1 MSRNEDRTIM
11 QRALTISLACVFAA
25 MSGAAMASGDIA
37 AGKQKS
43 ATCAACHG
51 PDGNATADGQYP
63 RLAGQ
68 YADYIVQALHEYQAG
83 TREHPAVG
91 SLRRGNAIMQG
102 MAGPLTDQDIDNLAA
117 YYASL
122 PGKLSD
128 LHGKVQGGD

>member
-1 MSRNEDRTIM
+1 MSRHGGQIIM
-11 QRALTISLACVFAA
+11 QRALTISLAAVLALV
-25 MSGAAMASGDIA
+25 SGAAFASGDAA

-51 PDGNATADGQYP
+51 PDGNATADRQYP

-68 YADYIVQALHEYQAG
+68 YQDYIAQALHEYKDG
-83 TREHPAVG
+83 HRK
-91 SLRRGNAIMQG
+91 NAIMAG
-102 MAGPLTDQDIDNLAA
+102 MAAALTDKDIDNLAA

>member
-1 MSRNEDRTIM
+1 MMRG
-11 QRALTISLACVFAA
+11 ALTISLACVFALT
-25 MSGAAMASGDIA
+25 SGAAFASGDAA

-51 PDGNATADGQYP
+51 ADGNATADGQYP

-68 YADYIVQALHEYQAG
+68 YADYIVQALHEYQA
-83 TREHPAVG
+83 VG
-91 SLRRGNAIMQG
+91 SIRRGNAIMQG
-102 MAGPLTDQDIDNLAA
+102 MAAPLTDQDIDNLAA

-122 PGKLSD
+122 PGELSD

>member
-1 MSRNEDRTIM
+1 M
-11 QRALTISLACVFAA
+11 QRALTIALALALAMTSAA
-25 MSGAAMASGDIA
+25 ALASGNIA

-43 ATCAACHG
+43 AACAACHG

-68 YADYIVQALHEYQAG
+68 YADYIAQALREYKDG
-83 TREHPAVG
+83 KRK
-91 SLRRGNAIMQG
+91 NAIMVG
-102 MAGPLTDQDIDNLAA
+102 MAAPLTDEDIDNLAA

>member
-1 MSRNEDRTIM
+1 M
-11 QRALTISLACVFAA
+11 QRALTISFLVALAFASA
-25 MSGAAMASGDIA
+25 PALASGDAA

-51 PDGNATADGQYP
+51 ADGNATADGQYP

-68 YADYIVQALHEYQAG
+68 YVDYIAQALHEYKDG
-83 TREHPAVG
+83 ERK
-91 SLRRGNAIMQG
+91 NAIMVG
-102 MAGPLTDQDIDNLAA
+102 MAAPLSDDDIANLAA

>member
-1 MSRNEDRTIM
+1 M
-11 QRALTISLACVFAA
+11 QQRFLTISLFMLAAVFA
-25 MSGAAMASGDIA
+25 SSAASASGDA
-37 AGKQKS
+37 DAGKQKVQ
-43 ATCAACHG
+43 AVCAACHG
-51 PDGNATADGQYP
+51 LDGNATADGQYP

-68 YADYIVQALHEYQAG
+68 YEDYIVQALHEYQAG

>member
-1 MSRNEDRTIM
+1 M
-11 QRALTISLACVFAA
+11 QRALTIFAALVFAFA
-25 MSGAAMASGDIA
+25 SGAAFASGNVA

-43 ATCAACHG
+43 AACAACHG

-68 YADYIVQALHEYQAG
+68 YADYIAQALHEYKNGQ
-83 TREHPAVG
+83 
-91 SLRRGNAIMQG
+91 RGNAIMVG
-102 MAGPLTDQDIDNLAA
+102 MAAPLSEEDIDNLAA

>member
-1 MSRNEDRTIM
+1 M
-11 QRALTISLACVFAA
+11 QRALTISLALAFAFA
-25 MSGAAMASGDIA
+25 SGAALASGDVA

-68 YADYIVQALHEYQAG
+68 YADYIAQALHEYKDG
-83 TREHPAVG
+83 KRK
-91 SLRRGNAIMQG
+91 NAIMVG
-102 MAGPLTDQDIDNLAA
+102 MAGPLTEQDIDNLAA

>member
-1 MSRNEDRTIM
+1 M
-11 QRALTISLACVFAA
+11 QRALTISFLVALAFTSAPA
-25 MSGAAMASGDIA
+25 LASGDIE

-43 ATCAACHG
+43 AACAACHG
-51 PDGNATADGQYP
+51 ADGNATADGQYP

-68 YADYIVQALHEYQAG
+68 YADYIAQALHEYQDG
-83 TREHPAVG
+83 TREHPALG
-91 SLRRGNAIMQG
+91 IRRGNAIMQG
-102 MAGPLTDQDIDNLAA
+102 MAAPLTDQDIDNLAA

>member
-1 MSRNEDRTIM
+1 M
-11 QRALTISLACVFAA
+11 QRALTISLTVAFALA
-25 MSGAAMASGDIA
+25 NGVAFASGDAA

-68 YADYIVQALHEYQAG
+68 YQDYIAQALHEYKDG
-83 TREHPAVG
+83 KRN
-91 SLRRGNAIMQG
+91 NAIMVG
-102 MAGPLTDQDIDNLAA
+102 MAAPLTDRDIDNLAA

-122 PGKLSD
+122 PGKLGD